1 MKTKTHFTLFL
12 LAASLP
18 TTGQSL
24 PTSQPVITGAR
35 AASSP
40 TLPPYLVYRHFLA
53 WVNELDKQATA
64 AGATDPY
71 QFAQPFSRAGLQH
84 PHLDILRAAAHQL
97 DADLTAQKARA
108 AVIVARYR
116 SDARAAVSQ
125 GQPFPPAPAAIRDL
139 DHERTALLINHYA
152 TLRAALGPDVS
163 TRLDNYLKYE
173 FTPHINLRRMLPPGT
188 PAAH

>member
-1 MKTKTHFTLFL
+1 MVSLFV
-12 LAASLP
+12 SLP
-18 TTGQSL
+18 VAAQSL
-24 PTSQPVITGAR
+24 PPSPAAIIGAQPAKST
-35 AASSP
+35 P
-40 TLPPYLVYRHFLA
+40 LPPYLVYRHFLA

>member
-1 MKTKTHFTLFL
+1 LVSL
-12 LAASLP
+12 LASIPGAA
-18 TTGQSL
+18 QSL
-24 PTSQPVITGAR
+24 PQSPAAIVGAQPANS
-35 AASSP
+35 AS
-40 TLPPYLVYRHFLA
+40 LPPYLVYRHFLA

-64 AGATDPY
+64 AGATDPH

-108 AVIVARYR
+108 AVIIARYR

-139 DHERTALLINHYA
+139 DHERTVLLINHYA

-173 FTPHINLRRMLPPGT
+173 FTPHINLRRMTPPGT